1 MLATAIDLP
10 RSGAPRFQKDFS
22 LLNIGDFLQL
32 REIQR
37 LFHGVPL
44 DPYVPEGFRRKS
56 LFRARLSD
64 RKMLVTDHAPLYQP
78 VEFNP
83 IHGGIYRHYPA
94 MDQRLAAL
102 LAPVAHI
109 FGACA
114 GLDESD
120 EILVQAQRITAEQ
133 GKTGLPVVEGWHQ
146 DDIQVLGLLLINRSN
161 VSGGVSLLSRDRGR
175 SLAFEQQLRPG
186 DFLLINDTVMW
197 HNTTA
202 IKQLTQDLP
211 GFRDI
216 VIITSPTN
224 RPPPSAPA
232 PVAAPVEKRL
242 ALV

>member
-1 MLATAIDLP
+1 MLAFSTHDHA
-10 RSGAPRFQKDFS
+10 RQHHAPRLAKDFS
-22 LLNIGDFLQL
+22 LINIGDFLPM

-37 LFHGVPL
+37 LFHGVPV

-56 LFRARLSD
+56 LFRAVLQG
-64 RKMLVTDHAPLYQP
+64 RKMIVTDHAPLYQP

-83 IHGGIYRHYPA
+83 VHGGIYRHYQA
-94 MDQRLAAL
+94 MDARLAAL
-102 LAPVAHI
+102 LAPMAHI

-114 GLDESD
+114 GLDETD

-146 DDIQVLGLLLINRSN
+146 DDIQVLGILLVNRSN
-161 VSGGVSLLSRDRGR
+161 VSGGVSLLSRDRGK
-175 SLAFEQQLRPG
+175 SVCFEQQLKPG

-197 HNTTA
+197 HNTTP
-202 IKQLTQDLP
+202 IKQMNFDLS

-224 RPPPSAPA
+224 RPPATAPS
-232 PVAAPVEKRL
+232 EKHL
-242 ALV
+242 ALL